1 MDAFT
6 VVAEPSR
13 RTILDLLRLRE
24 HSAGE
29 LVAALPELTQ
39 PAVSRHLRI
48 LREAGL
54 VAVEADA
61 QKRIYTLRASGLAEI
76 EAWLAPYR
84 SEWAERLDAL
94 EQHLDR
100 KGSQS
105 NE

>member
-13 RTILDLLRLRE
+13 RTILDLLRWRE

-29 LVAALPELTQ
+29 LVDALPELTQ

-54 VAVEADA
+54 VDVSPDA
-61 QKRIYTLRASGLAEI
+61 QRRIYTLRASGLAEI

-84 SEWAERLDAL
+84 REWADRLDAL
-94 EQHLDR
+94 EQHLDT
-100 KGSQS
+100 KGRTSD
-105 NE
+105 E